1 MTRKTSLIILTRNEI
16 AGLRNLISSI
26 PTESVSECFAVD
38 YQSHDGTVELFR
50 KHHIR
55 VVPQTKPGRGEA
67 FRIAAREARGDYLIF
82 FSPDGN
88 EDPRDIPK
96 LIQYLDQ
103 GYDMAIASRF
113 MKGSKNEEDDQTIK
127 LRAWANQGFTLLANI
142 FFRGHLTDSINGYR
156 ALTRNAFKR
165 LHVNAEGFAIEY
177 QMSIRA
183 LKLRMKIAEFPTRE
197 SPRIGGASTA
207 YAIPT
212 GLKVLGIFLNELRMG
227 NNF

>member
-1 MTRKTSLIILTRNEI
+1 MAKKTSLIILTRNEI
-16 AGLRNLISSI
+16 AGLRSLISAI
-26 PTESVSECFAVD
+26 PEKTVSECFAVD

-67 FRIAAREARGDYLIF
+67 FRIAAQEASGDYLIF

-96 LIQYLDQ
+96 LIQYLKK

-113 MKGSKNEEDDQTIK
+113 MKGSTNEEDNQVIK

-156 ALTRNAFKR
+156 GLTRSAFEK
-165 LHVNAEGFAIEY
+165 LHVDADGFAIEY
-177 QMSIRA
+177 QMSLRA

-197 SPRIGGASTA
+197 SPRIGGSSTA

-212 GLKVLGIFLNELRMG
+212 GLRVLGIFLNELIKG
-227 NNF
+227 PTI